1 MRESEVMKNKPTT
14 IKDVAKIAGVSIAT
28 VSRYLNGHYGK
39 MSATTRQ
46 TIERVIR
53 ENNYHVNTQAKSL
66 IQKRTFII
74 GMVVADIE
82 NIFSSIL
89 FKGADTILENENYQI
104 LLTNSDNSLERER
117 TEIERLLGL
126 QVDGIILQPMSQS
139 AADYQFL
146 KDSNTP
152 TIIVDRKIQPQVWTE
167 VTTDN
172 YAYSKMIS
180 EYISRLGYQRLAVVS
195 EAIDGNSARYER
207 YQAVK
212 ETCQKKSLDLKLITV
227 DKQTTN
233 AQIYAEIMRA
243 SDDLDVKTA
252 FYVLKGT
259 LLMQVVRTL
268 SQYHITYPDQVGLAA
283 FDDWDWST
291 LVQPQITTIQQNPQ
305 ELGKRA
311 AKALL
316 ALLADTSLPSDSLT
330 VPSDFQVKQ
339 SLVN

>member
-1 MRESEVMKNKPTT
+1 MKNKPTT
-14 IKDVAKIAGVSIAT
+14 IKDVARIAGVSIAT
-28 VSRYLNGHYGK
+28 VSRFLNGHYGK

-89 FKGADTILENENYQI
+89 FKGADTVLENENYQI
-104 LLTNSDNSLERER
+104 LLMNSDNSLEREK

-126 QVDGIILQPMSQS
+126 QVDGIILQPMSQNS
-139 AADYQFL
+139 SDYQFL

-152 TIIVDRKIQPQVWTE
+152 TIIVDRKLEPQIWTE

-180 EYISRLGYQRLAVVS
+180 EYISRLGYQRLAVIS
-195 EAIDGNSARYER
+195 EDIQDNSARFDR
-207 YQAVK
+207 FQATKDV
-212 ETCQKKSLDLKLITV
+212 CRKKGLDLQLIEIN
-227 DKQTTN
+227 KQTSN
-233 AQIYAEIMRA
+233 AKIYAEIMRV
-243 SDDLDVKTA
+243 SEDLDVKTA

-268 SQYHITYPDQVGLAA
+268 SQYHIAYPDQVGLAA
-283 FDDWDWST
+283 FDDWDWSA

-305 ELGKRA
+305 DLGQTA
-311 AKALL
+311 AEMLL
-316 ALLADTSLPSDSLT
+316 KLFVHADLPIQSLI
-330 VPSDFQVKQ
+330 VPSSFQIKH
-339 SLVN
+339 SLID